1 MSDSRRLNQK
11 KRYCQSI
18 KIRVKAKTNRK
29 IRNRLANQ
37 NLCSNTLIIKQ
48 WTWMWSK
55 RLKTRKSWLRNW
67 TKRFNQ
73 VLLMPRLNTVTGIT
87 IQSQRNN
94 RSLKTTNLNRIKT
107 NKLTKKDIKR
117 LKVPTEK
124 KIIIKLK
131 MLRIGP

>member
-94 RSLKTTNLNRIKT
+94 RSLKITNLNRIKT

-131 MLRIGP
+131 MVRIGP

>member
-117 LKVPTEK
+117 LNVPTEK
-124 KIIIKLK
+124 KIILKLK
-131 MLRIGP
+131 MVRIGP

>member
-1 MSDSRRLNQK
+1 MLDLRRLNQK

-124 KIIIKLK
+124 KIIIKFK